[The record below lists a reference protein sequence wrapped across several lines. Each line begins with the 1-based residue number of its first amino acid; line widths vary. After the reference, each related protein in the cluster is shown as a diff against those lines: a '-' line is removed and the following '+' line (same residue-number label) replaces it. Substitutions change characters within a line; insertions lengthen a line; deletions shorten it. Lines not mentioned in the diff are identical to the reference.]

1 MGHTDHKA
9 DNLNKTLTLKDL
21 VLFGVISIFGSGGF
35 NLIGR
40 AITQGGPQ
48 WPLALGGA
56 AALFLGSSKTYEAAY
71 REFKKNTSES
81 DFLEKIFG
89 PNASY
94 VTMASILLFNFF
106 SIATILV
113 LCVRMIVPDAPWL
126 TQSVLAISLITFM
139 GIFSLQGIAHNKVFV
154 NFCSSA
160 LVVILS
166 AITLLG
172 FGGAAGDAERLEAV
186 QPIKPLPT
194 LPNTSLTQSF
204 LYFFYILAGFDVLMK
219 FSEETKDPDDIPR
232 SFYVSNSIAILFVL
246 GLTFAVITFTDL
258 QKVKPLEHVIGEMLN
273 NVTGYNVKNYFNVL
287 AVFFMIVTM
296 FVTFLATTRYMYSLG
311 DKYKSEYF
319 TALNENKAP
328 VVPVALTTLLIS
340 VIVLINHVDILVGF
354 ADIALG
360 SFLFLVAAAATV
372 YKYQKGEIPVL
383 EGLTASSFLGVF
395 GASVWKQL

>member
-1 MGHTDHKA
+1 MGDDGNTDHTG

-56 AALFLGSSKTYEAAY
+56 AALFLGSSKTYEEAF

-94 VTMASILLFNFF
+94 ATMASILLFNFF

-113 LCVRMIVPDAPWL
+113 LCVRMIVPDAPWV
-126 TQSVLAISLITFM
+126 TQSVFAISLITFM

-160 LVVILS
+160 LVLILS

-172 FGGAAGDAERLEAV
+172 FAGAAVAT
-186 QPIKPLPT
+186 QNIKPLPT

-219 FSEETKDPDDIPR
+219 FSEETKDAEDIPR

-258 QKVKPLEHVIGEMLN
+258 QKVKPLEHVIGQMLN
-273 NVTGYNVKNYFNVL
+273 NVTGYNVKNYFNVI

-340 VIVLINHVDILVGF
+340 MIVLINHVDILVGF

>member
-1 MGHTDHKA
+1 MGHTDHA
-9 DNLNKTLTLKDL
+9 SNNLNKTLTLKDL

-48 WPLALGGA
+48 WPLALGAA
-56 AALFLGSSKTYEAAY
+56 AALFLGSSKTYEEAY

-94 VTMASILLFNFF
+94 ATMASILLFNFF

-160 LVVILS
+160 LVIILS

-172 FGGAAGDAERLEAV
+172 FGGVAV
-186 QPIKPLPT
+186 EQGIKALPT

-219 FSEETKDPDDIPR
+219 FSEETKDPDDMPKA
-232 SFYVSNSIAILFVL
+232 FYTSNSIAILFVL

-258 QKVKPLEHVIGEMLN
+258 QKVKPLEHVIGQMLN

-319 TALNENKAP
+319 TALNKHKAP

-340 VIVLINHVDILVGF
+340 AIVLINHVDILVGF
-354 ADIALG
+354 ADVALG

-395 GASVWKQL
+395 GASVWKLL

>member
-1 MGHTDHKA
+1 MGHTDHTG

-56 AALFLGSSKTYEAAY
+56 ATLFLGSSKTYEEAF

-89 PNASY
+89 SNASY
-94 VTMASILLFNFF
+94 ATMASILLFNFF

-113 LCVRMIVPDAPWL
+113 LCVRMIVPDAPWV
-126 TQSVLAISLITFM
+126 TQSVFAISLITFM

-160 LVVILS
+160 LVLILS

-172 FGGAAGDAERLEAV
+172 FAGAAVAT
-186 QPIKPLPT
+186 QNIKPLPT

-219 FSEETKDPDDIPR
+219 FSEETKDPDDMPKA
-232 SFYVSNSIAILFVL
+232 FYTSNSIAILFVL

-258 QKVKPLEHVIGEMLN
+258 QKVKPLEHVIGQMLN

-319 TALNENKAP
+319 TALNKHKAP

-340 VIVLINHVDILVGF
+340 AIVLINHVDILVGF
-354 ADIALG
+354 ADVALG

-395 GASVWKQL
+395 GASVWKLL

>member
-1 MGHTDHKA
+1 MGDDGNTDHA
-9 DNLNKTLTLKDL
+9 SDNLNKTLTLKDL

-56 AALFLGSSKTYEAAY
+56 AALFLGSSKTYEEAF

-94 VTMASILLFNFF
+94 ATMASILLFNFF

-160 LVVILS
+160 LVIILS

-172 FGGAAGDAERLEAV
+172 FAGAAVAT
-186 QPIKPLPT
+186 QNIKPLPT

-219 FSEETKDPDDIPR
+219 FSEETKDAEDIPR

-258 QKVKPLEHVIGEMLN
+258 QKVKPLEHVIGQMLN
-273 NVTGYNVKNYFNVL
+273 NVIGYNVKNYFNVL

-319 TALNENKAP
+319 TALNKHKAP

-340 VIVLINHVDILVGF
+340 AIVLINHVDILVGF
-354 ADIALG
+354 ADVALG

-395 GASVWKQL
+395 GASVWKLL

>member
-1 MGHTDHKA
+1 MGNTDHTG

-56 AALFLGSSKTYEAAY
+56 ATLFLGSSKTYEEAF

-89 PNASY
+89 SNASY
-94 VTMASILLFNFF
+94 ATMASILLFNFF

-113 LCVRMIVPDAPWL
+113 LCVRMIVPDAPWV
-126 TQSVLAISLITFM
+126 TQSVFAISLITFM

-160 LVVILS
+160 LVLILS

-172 FGGAAGDAERLEAV
+172 FAGAAVAT
-186 QPIKPLPT
+186 QNIKPLPT
-194 LPNTSLTQSF
+194 LPHTSLTQSF

-273 NVTGYNVKNYFNVL
+273 NVTGYNVKNYFNVI

>member
-1 MGHTDHKA
+1 MGNTDHTG

-56 AALFLGSSKTYEAAY
+56 AALFLGSSKTYEEAF

-94 VTMASILLFNFF
+94 ATMASILLFNFF

-160 LVVILS
+160 LVIILS

-172 FGGAAGDAERLEAV
+172 FAGAAVAT
-186 QPIKPLPT
+186 QNIKPLPT

-219 FSEETKDPDDIPR
+219 FSEETKDAEDIPR

-258 QKVKPLEHVIGEMLN
+258 QKVKPLEHVIGQMLN
-273 NVTGYNVKNYFNVL
+273 NVIGYNVKNYFNVL

-319 TALNENKAP
+319 TALNKHKAP

-340 VIVLINHVDILVGF
+340 AIVLINHVDTLVGF
-354 ADIALG
+354 ADAALG

-395 GASVWKQL
+395 GASVWKLL

>member
-1 MGHTDHKA
+1 MGDDGNTDHTG

-56 AALFLGSSKTYEAAY
+56 AALFLGSSKTYEEAF

-89 PNASY
+89 SNASY
-94 VTMASILLFNFF
+94 ATMASILLFNFF

-126 TQSVLAISLITFM
+126 SQSVLAISLITFM

-172 FGGAAGDAERLEAV
+172 FGGVAV
-186 QPIKPLPT
+186 AQNIKPLPT

-219 FSEETKDPDDIPR
+219 FSEETKDPDDMPKA
-232 SFYVSNSIAILFVL
+232 FYTSNSIAILFVL

-258 QKVKPLEHVIGEMLN
+258 QKVKPLEHVIGQMLN

-319 TALNENKAP
+319 TALNQNKAP
-328 VVPVALTTLLIS
+328 VVPVALTTILIS
-340 VIVLINHVDILVGF
+340 FIVLINHVDMLVGF
-354 ADIALG
+354 ADAALG

-395 GASVWKQL
+395 GASVWKLL

>member
-1 MGHTDHKA
+1 MGDDGNTDHA
-9 DNLNKTLTLKDL
+9 SDNLNKTLTLKDL

-56 AALFLGSSKTYEAAY
+56 AALFLGSSKTYEEAF

-94 VTMASILLFNFF
+94 ATMASILLFNFF

-172 FGGAAGDAERLEAV
+172 FAGAAVAT
-186 QPIKPLPT
+186 QNIKPLPT

-219 FSEETKDPDDIPR
+219 FSEETKDAEDIPR

-258 QKVKPLEHVIGEMLN
+258 QKVKPLEHVIGQMLN
-273 NVTGYNVKNYFNVL
+273 NVIGYNVKNYFNVL

-319 TALNENKAP
+319 TALNKHKAP
-328 VVPVALTTLLIS
+328 VVPV
-340 VIVLINHVDILVGF
+340 
-354 ADIALG
+354 G

-395 GASVWKQL
+395 GASVWKLL

>member
-1 MGHTDHKA
+1 MGDDGNTDHTG

-35 NLIGR
+35 NLIGH
-40 AITQGGPQ
+40 AITQGGQQ

-56 AALFLGSSKTYEAAY
+56 AALFLGSSKTYETAY
-71 REFKKNTSES
+71 LEFKKNTSES

-94 VTMASILLFNFF
+94 ATMASILLFNFF

-113 LCVRMIVPDAPWL
+113 LCVRMIVPDAPWV
-126 TQSVLAISLITFM
+126 TQSVFAISLITFM

-160 LVVILS
+160 LVLILS

-172 FGGAAGDAERLEAV
+172 FAGAAVAT
-186 QPIKPLPT
+186 QNIKPLPT

-219 FSEETKDPDDIPR
+219 FSEETKDAEDIPR

-258 QKVKPLEHVIGEMLN
+258 QKVKPLEHVIGQMLN
-273 NVTGYNVKNYFNVL
+273 NVTGYNVKNYFNVI

>member
-1 MGHTDHKA
+1 MGDDGNTDHTG

-56 AALFLGSSKTYEAAY
+56 AALFLGSSKTYEEAF

-89 PNASY
+89 SNASY
-94 VTMASILLFNFF
+94 ATMASILLFNFF

-126 TQSVLAISLITFM
+126 SQSVLAISLITFM

-172 FGGAAGDAERLEAV
+172 FGGVAV
-186 QPIKPLPT
+186 AQNIKPLPT

-219 FSEETKDPDDIPR
+219 FSEETKDAEDIPR

-258 QKVKPLEHVIGEMLN
+258 QKVKPLEHVIGQMLN
-273 NVTGYNVKNYFNVL
+273 NVIGYNVKNYFNVL

-319 TALNENKAP
+319 TALNKHKAP

-340 VIVLINHVDILVGF
+340 AIVLINHVDILVGF
-354 ADIALG
+354 ADVALG

-395 GASVWKQL
+395 GASVWKLL

>member
-1 MGHTDHKA
+1 MGDDGNTDHTG

-48 WPLALGGA
+48 WPLALGAA
-56 AALFLGSSKTYEAAY
+56 AALFLGSSKTYEEAY
-71 REFKKNTSES
+71 LEFKKNTSES

-89 PNASY
+89 SNASY
-94 VTMASILLFNFF
+94 ATMASILLFNFF

-160 LVVILS
+160 LVIILS

-172 FGGAAGDAERLEAV
+172 FAGAAVAT
-186 QPIKPLPT
+186 QNIKPLPT

-219 FSEETKDPDDIPR
+219 FSEETKDAEDIPR

-258 QKVKPLEHVIGEMLN
+258 QKVKPLEHVIGQMLN
-273 NVTGYNVKNYFNVL
+273 NVIGYNVKNYFNVL

-319 TALNENKAP
+319 TALNKHKAP

-340 VIVLINHVDILVGF
+340 AIVLINHVDILVGF
-354 ADIALG
+354 ADVALG

-395 GASVWKQL
+395 GASVWKLL

>member
-1 MGHTDHKA
+1 MGDDATTDHKA
-9 DNLNKTLTLKDL
+9 NNLNKTLTLKDL

-35 NLIGR
+35 NLIGH
-40 AITQGGPQ
+40 AIKQGGSQ

-56 AALFLGSSKTYEAAY
+56 AALFLGSSKTYEEAF

-94 VTMASILLFNFF
+94 ATMASILLFNFF
-106 SIATILV
+106 SMATILV

-126 TQSVLAISLITFM
+126 TQSVFAISLITFM
-139 GIFSLQGIAHNKVFV
+139 GIFSLQGMTHNKVFV
-154 NFCSSA
+154 NACSSA

-172 FGGAAGDAERLEAV
+172 FGGAAAGMKA
-186 QPIKPLPT
+186 LPT

-219 FSEETKDPDDIPR
+219 FSEETKDTEDIPR

-246 GLTFAVITFTDL
+246 GLTFAVITFTDI
-258 QKVKPLEHVIGEMLN
+258 QKVKPLEQVIGQMLN
-273 NVTGYNVKNYFNVL
+273 NITGYNVKNSFNVV

-319 TALNENKAP
+319 TALNKNKVP
-328 VVPVALTTLLIS
+328 VVPVVFTTLLVS
-340 VIVLINHVDILVGF
+340 AIVLINHVDILVGF
-354 ADIALG
+354 ADAALG

-383 EGLTASSFLGVF
+383 EGLTASSFLGIF
-395 GASVWKQL
+395 GASIWKQL

>member
-1 MGHTDHKA
+1 
-9 DNLNKTLTLKDL
+9 
-21 VLFGVISIFGSGGF
+21 
-35 NLIGR
+35 
-40 AITQGGPQ
+40 
-48 WPLALGGA
+48 
-56 AALFLGSSKTYEAAY
+56 
-71 REFKKNTSES
+71 
-81 DFLEKIFG
+81 
-89 PNASY
+89 
-94 VTMASILLFNFF
+94 
-106 SIATILV
+106 
-113 LCVRMIVPDAPWL
+113 
-126 TQSVLAISLITFM
+126 M

-160 LVVILS
+160 LVIILS

-172 FGGAAGDAERLEAV
+172 FAGAAVAT
-186 QPIKPLPT
+186 QNIKPLPT

-219 FSEETKDPDDIPR
+219 FSEETKDPDDMPKA
-232 SFYVSNSIAILFVL
+232 FYTSNSIAILFVL

-258 QKVKPLEHVIGEMLN
+258 QKVKPLEHVIGQMLN

-319 TALNENKAP
+319 TALNKHKAP

-340 VIVLINHVDILVGF
+340 AIVLINHVDILVGF
-354 ADIALG
+354 ADVALG

-395 GASVWKQL
+395 GASVWKLL

>member
-1 MGHTDHKA
+1 MGDDGNTDHTG

-48 WPLALGGA
+48 WPLALGAA
-56 AALFLGSSKTYEAAY
+56 AALFLGSSKTYEEAY
-71 REFKKNTSES
+71 LEFKKNTSES

-89 PNASY
+89 SNASY
-94 VTMASILLFNFF
+94 ATMASILLFNFF

-126 TQSVLAISLITFM
+126 SQSVLAISLITFM

-172 FGGAAGDAERLEAV
+172 FAGAAVAT
-186 QPIKPLPT
+186 QNIKPLPT

-219 FSEETKDPDDIPR
+219 FSEETKDAEDIPR

-258 QKVKPLEHVIGEMLN
+258 QKVKPLEHVIGQMLN
-273 NVTGYNVKNYFNVL
+273 NVIGYNVKNYFNVL

-319 TALNENKAP
+319 TALNKHKAP

-340 VIVLINHVDILVGF
+340 AIVLINHVDTLVGF
-354 ADIALG
+354 ADAALG

-395 GASVWKQL
+395 GASVWKLL

>member
-1 MGHTDHKA
+1 MGDHGHTDHKA

-56 AALFLGSSKTYEAAY
+56 AALFLGSSKTYEEAY

-89 PNASY
+89 SNASY
-94 VTMASILLFNFF
+94 ATMASILLFNFF

-126 TQSVLAISLITFM
+126 SQSVLAISLITFM

-160 LVVILS
+160 LVLILS

-172 FGGAAGDAERLEAV
+172 FAGAAVAT
-186 QPIKPLPT
+186 QNIKPLPT

-219 FSEETKDPDDIPR
+219 FSEETKDAEDIPR

-258 QKVKPLEHVIGEMLN
+258 QKVKPLEHVIGQMLN

-319 TALNENKAP
+319 TALNKHKAP

-340 VIVLINHVDILVGF
+340 AIVLINHVDTLVGF
-354 ADIALG
+354 ADAALG

-395 GASVWKQL
+395 GASVWKLL

>member
-35 NLIGR
+35 NLIGH
-40 AITQGGPQ
+40 AIKQGGSQ

-56 AALFLGSSKTYEAAY
+56 AALFLGSSKTYEEAY

-113 LCVRMIVPDAPWL
+113 LCVRMIVPDSPWL

-160 LVVILS
+160 LVLILS

-172 FGGAAGDAERLEAV
+172 FGGVAGA
-186 QPIKPLPT
+186 QGIKALPT

-219 FSEETKDPDDIPR
+219 FSEETKDPDDMPKA
-232 SFYVSNSIAILFVL
+232 FYTSNSIAILFVL

-258 QKVKPLEHVIGEMLN
+258 QKVKPLEHVIGQMLN

-319 TALNENKAP
+319 TALNKNKTP
-328 VVPVALTTLLIS
+328 VVPVAVTTLLIS
-340 VIVLINHVDILVGF
+340 AIVLINHVDILVGF
-354 ADIALG
+354 ADAALG

-395 GASVWKQL
+395 GASVWKLL

>member
-1 MGHTDHKA
+1 MGNTDHTG

-56 AALFLGSSKTYEAAY
+56 AALFLGSSKTYEEAY

-89 PNASY
+89 SNASY
-94 VTMASILLFNFF
+94 ATMASILLFNFF

-126 TQSVLAISLITFM
+126 SQSVLAISLITFM

-160 LVVILS
+160 LVLILS

-172 FGGAAGDAERLEAV
+172 FAGAAVAT
-186 QPIKPLPT
+186 QNIKPLPT

-219 FSEETKDPDDIPR
+219 FSEETKDAEDIPR

-258 QKVKPLEHVIGEMLN
+258 QKVKPLEHVIGQMLN

-319 TALNENKAP
+319 TALNKHKAP

-340 VIVLINHVDILVGF
+340 AIVLINHVDTLVGF
-354 ADIALG
+354 ADAALG

-395 GASVWKQL
+395 GASVWKLL

>member
-1 MGHTDHKA
+1 MGDDGNTDHA
-9 DNLNKTLTLKDL
+9 PNSLNKTLTLKDL

-35 NLIGR
+35 NLIGH
-40 AITQGGPQ
+40 AIKQGGSQ

-56 AALFLGSSKTYEAAY
+56 AALFLGSSKTYEEAF

-94 VTMASILLFNFF
+94 ATMASILLFNFF

-126 TQSVLAISLITFM
+126 TQSVFAISLITFM
-139 GIFSLQGIAHNKVFV
+139 GIFSLQGMTHNKVFV
-154 NFCSSA
+154 NACSSA
-160 LVVILS
+160 LVAILS

-172 FGGAAGDAERLEAV
+172 FGGAAAGGMKA
-186 QPIKPLPT
+186 LPT

-219 FSEETKDPDDIPR
+219 FSEETKDAEDIPR

-246 GLTFAVITFTDL
+246 GLTFAVITFTDV
-258 QKVKPLEHVIGEMLN
+258 QKVKPLEQVIGQMLN
-273 NVTGYNVKNYFNVL
+273 NITGYNVKNSFNVI

-319 TALNENKAP
+319 TALNKNKVP
-328 VVPVALTTLLIS
+328 VVPVVFTTLLVS
-340 VIVLINHVDILVGF
+340 AIVLINHVDILVGF
-354 ADIALG
+354 ADAALG

-383 EGLTASSFLGVF
+383 EGLTASSFLGIF
-395 GASVWKQL
+395 GASIWKQL

>member
-1 MGHTDHKA
+1 MGDDGNTDHTG

-56 AALFLGSSKTYEAAY
+56 AALFLGSSKTYEEAF

-94 VTMASILLFNFF
+94 ATMASILLFNFF

-113 LCVRMIVPDAPWL
+113 LCVRMIVPDAPWV
-126 TQSVLAISLITFM
+126 TQSVFAISLITFM

-160 LVVILS
+160 LVLILS

-172 FGGAAGDAERLEAV
+172 FAGAAVAT
-186 QPIKPLPT
+186 QNIKPLPT

-219 FSEETKDPDDIPR
+219 FSEETKDAEDIPR

-258 QKVKPLEHVIGEMLN
+258 QKVKPLEHVIGQMLN
-273 NVTGYNVKNYFNVL
+273 NVTGYNVKNYFNVI

>member
-1 MGHTDHKA
+1 MGDHGHTDHKA

-35 NLIGR
+35 NLIGH

-71 REFKKNTSES
+71 LEFKKNTSES

-89 PNASY
+89 SNASY
-94 VTMASILLFNFF
+94 ATMASILLFNFF

-126 TQSVLAISLITFM
+126 SQSVLAISLITFM

-160 LVVILS
+160 LVLILS

-172 FGGAAGDAERLEAV
+172 FAGAAVAT
-186 QPIKPLPT
+186 QNIKPLPT

-219 FSEETKDPDDIPR
+219 FSEETKDAEDIPR

-258 QKVKPLEHVIGEMLN
+258 QKVKPLEHVIGQMLN

-319 TALNENKAP
+319 TALNKHKAP

-340 VIVLINHVDILVGF
+340 AIVLINHVDTLVGF
-354 ADIALG
+354 ADAALG

-395 GASVWKQL
+395 GASVWKLL